1 MPLVIYLGLHA
12 IMREP
17 ASILPPEQ
25 RQATLAVLNVNAP
38 TATLDEEE
46 HSPAEEAKDQL
57 APVLLLDTLT
67 EEAVGTISQWL
78 RQDTANHIALIW
90 LQPVPYI
97 AARLAQEADAESAL
111 QEWQHM
117 ANATLSFFRQHRRQV
132 TLVGAELGVES
143 PAQNDITLLTLPAVE
158 HAPLYTLAATQLLA
172 NNTALQEIASHL
184 LASSACVYP
193 QTRSERSNVLTA
205 LACHRQTLQHLHTN
219 EQQLNNLKERC
230 SKAENQLAQ
239 LHAEKQAS
247 EVQFNKQH
255 QAHQAAASKKQ
266 AELQQQLNSTQEEN
280 EQVITELHKVQETLE
295 TTLLERDAARK
306 QAAELKKAQ
315 TALEQVQKEKAALE
329 TRLSTAT
336 TAHQQA
342 KKAAEDAKQQAQ
354 KSSQQ
359 QQAEHNKALVSV
371 QEEND
376 LIIAELHKVQE
387 TLETT
392 LHERDAARKQAAEL
406 KKAQTALAQ
415 VQKEKAALQTQL
427 TAEQATVQKVQQQ
440 HQEAQQQ
447 VSRLQQE
454 LTSTKEENELVIAEL
469 HRLQELLES
478 KLIERD
484 ALVKQRDNIRV
495 QHGIVIQQ
503 RDSALQQLD
512 QRLAQLQQLHPELK
526 KYQEEQ
532 TSLYG
537 RLERYQKQ
545 LNIQKSEFQQVL
557 QEQEIWLQWLRA
569 HATRYITATYRYSR
583 AYRKALSQQI
593 ALLEVSQHFDKQ
605 WYIEQNPDIANSNMS
620 PAEHYI
626 KVGALEGRNPS
637 PNFDTDFYIT
647 QNHDVAEAGH
657 HPLLHFLRHGQL
669 EQRLTTYEQRQ
680 LPSPSSAVSG
690 VSHE

>member
-17 ASILPPEQ
+17 ASILLPEQ
-25 RQATLAVLNVNAP
+25 RQATLAALNVNAP
-38 TATLDEEE
+38 TVMLNEEE
-46 HSPAEEAKDQL
+46 HSPVEAAKDQL
-57 APVLLLDTLT
+57 ATILLLDTLS

-78 RQDTANHIALIW
+78 RQDTANHITLVW
-90 LQPVPYI
+90 LQPVAYI
-97 AARLAQEADAESAL
+97 AARLAQEADAENAL
-111 QEWQHM
+111 LEWQHM
-117 ANATLSFFRQHRRQV
+117 ANATLSFFQQHRRQV
-132 TLVGAELGVES
+132 TLACASPGVE
-143 PAQNDITLLTLPAVE
+143 PPHREDATLLTLPAAE

-172 NNTALQEIASHL
+172 NNTGLQDIASHL
-184 LASSACVYP
+184 LASSAFTYP
-193 QTRSERSNVLTA
+193 QVGSDSNVLTA
-205 LACHRQTLQHLHTN
+205 LDCHRQTMQLLHTN
-219 EQQLNNLKERC
+219 EQQLSKLKERC

-247 EVQFNKQH
+247 EAQFNKQH

-266 AELQQQLNSTQEEN
+266 AELQQQLISTKEEN

-306 QAAELKKAQ
+306 QAAELKKIQ
-315 TALEQVQKEKAALE
+315 VALEQVQK
-329 TRLSTAT
+329 
-336 TAHQQA
+336 
-342 KKAAEDAKQQAQ
+342 D
-354 KSSQQ
+354 
-359 QQAEHNKALVSV
+359 
-371 QEEND
+371 
-376 LIIAELHKVQE
+376 
-387 TLETT
+387 
-392 LHERDAARKQAAEL
+392 
-406 KKAQTALAQ
+406 
-415 VQKEKAALQTQL
+415 KAALQTQL
-427 TAEQATVQKVQQQ
+427 TAEKAAHQQAEEAKQQAQKNSQQQ
-440 HQEAQQQ
+440 QAENNKALASVQ
-447 VSRLQQE
+447 
-454 LTSTKEENELVIAEL
+454 EENDLVIAEL
-469 HRLQELLES
+469 HRLQELLEA

-495 QHGIVIQQ
+495 QHGIAIQQ

-537 RLERYQKQ
+537 RIERYQKQ
-545 LNIQKSEFQQVL
+545 LNIQKNEFQQVL

-605 WYIEQNPDIANSNMS
+605 WYIEQNPDIASSNMQ
-620 PAEHYI
+620 PAEHYL
-626 KVGALEGRNPS
+626 KFGALEGRSPS

-680 LPSPSSAVSG
+680 LPSPSQTVSG
-690 VSHE
+690 GES

>member
-25 RQATLAVLNVNAP
+25 RQATLAALSVKAP
-38 TATLDEEE
+38 AAALDQEE
-46 HSPAEEAKDQL
+46 HSPAEAAEGQL
-57 APVLLLDTLT
+57 DPVLLLDTWS
-67 EEAVGTISQWL
+67 EEVTNTISQWL
-78 RQDTANHIALIW
+78 RQNTANHVTLVW

-111 QEWQHM
+111 LEWQYM
-117 ANATLSFFRQHRRQV
+117 ANGILSFFRQHRRQV
-132 TLVGAELGVES
+132 TLVGAEPKVE
-143 PAQNDITLLTLPAVE
+143 PPHREGIALLTLPAVE
-158 HAPLYTLAATQLLA
+158 HAPIYTLAATQLLA
-172 NNTALQEIASHL
+172 SNTGLQEIASHL
-184 LASSACVYP
+184 LASSACTYP
-193 QTRSERSNVLTA
+193 QVGSEHSNVLTA
-205 LACHRQTLQHLHTN
+205 LDYHWQTVQLLHTN
-219 EQQLNNLKERC
+219 EQQLSDLKEQC

-247 EVQFNKQH
+247 EAQFNKQH
-255 QAHQAAASKKQ
+255 QEHQAASKEQAALQKQ
-266 AELQQQLNSTQEEN
+266 LMSTKEEN
-280 EQVITELHKVQETLE
+280 DQIIAELHKVQETLE
-295 TTLLERDAARK
+295 TTLHERDAAHK

-392 LHERDAARKQAAEL
+392 LHERDAARKQANEL
-406 KKAQTALAQ
+406 KKAQTTFEEQ
-415 VQKEKAALQTQL
+415 VKKDKTALQAQL
-427 TAEQATVQKVQQQ
+427 TTEQATVQKVQKQ
-440 HQEAQQQ
+440 HQEALQQ
-447 VSRLQQE
+447 VNKLQQA

-478 KLIERD
+478 KLIERES
-484 ALVKQRDNIRV
+484 LVE
-495 QHGIVIQQ
+495 QHSIVIQQ

-512 QRLAQLQQLHPELK
+512 QRLAQLQKLHSELK
-526 KYQEEQ
+526 KCQAEQ
-532 TSLYG
+532 TTLYS
-537 RLERYQKQ
+537 RIERYQKQ
-545 LNIQKSEFQQVL
+545 LNMQKSDFQQVL

-569 HATRYITATYRYSR
+569 HATRYITATYRHSR
-583 AYRKALSQQI
+583 DYRKALSQQI

-605 WYIEQNPDIANSNMS
+605 WYLEQNPDIANSNMD

-626 KVGALEGRNPS
+626 KFGALEGRNPS

>member
-25 RQATLAVLNVNAP
+25 RQATLAALNVNAP
-38 TATLDEEE
+38 SAMLDEEE
-46 HSPAEEAKDQL
+46 HSPAEEAKEQL

-67 EEAVGTISQWL
+67 EEAIGTISQWL
-78 RQDTANHIALIW
+78 RQNTANHITLIW

-97 AARLAQEADAESAL
+97 AARLAQEADAENAL
-111 QEWQHM
+111 LEWQHL
-117 ANATLSFFRQHRRQV
+117 ANATLSFFQQHRRQV
-132 TLVGAELGVES
+132 TLVGAEPGVEP

-172 NNTALQEIASHL
+172 NSTALKERASHL
-184 LASSACVYP
+184 LASSATAYP
-193 QTRSERSNVLTA
+193 QMGSEHSNALTA
-205 LACHRQTLQHLHTN
+205 LDCHRQTMQHLHTK
-219 EQQLNNLKERC
+219 EQQLNKLKEQC
-230 SKAENQLAQ
+230 SKAEKQLAQ
-239 LHAEKQAS
+239 LHTEKQAS
-247 EVQFNKQH
+247 EAQFNKKLQEH
-255 QAHQAAASKKQ
+255 KTEASKKQ
-266 AELQQQLNSTQEEN
+266 TELQQQLNST
-280 EQVITELHKVQETLE
+280 H
-295 TTLLERDAARK
+295 
-306 QAAELKKAQ
+306 
-315 TALEQVQKEKAALE
+315 
-329 TRLSTAT
+329 
-336 TAHQQA
+336 
-342 KKAAEDAKQQAQ
+342 
-354 KSSQQ
+354 
-359 QQAEHNKALVSV
+359 
-371 QEEND
+371 EEND

-392 LHERDAARKQAAEL
+392 LHERDAARKQATEL
-406 KKAQTALAQ
+406 KKVQTALEQ
-415 VQKEKAALQTQL
+415 VQKDKAALQTQL
-427 TAEQATVQKVQQQ
+427 TAEQATVQKIQKQ
-440 HQEAQQQ
+440 HQEAEQQ
-447 VSRLQQE
+447 VNKLQQK

-478 KLIERD
+478 KLIERES
-484 ALVKQRDNIRV
+484 LVEKHDIA
-495 QHGIVIQQ
+495 IQQ

-512 QRLAQLQQLHPELK
+512 RRLAQLQQLHPELK

-537 RLERYQKQ
+537 RIERYQKQ

-605 WYIEQNPDIANSNMS
+605 WYIEQNPDIASSNMQ
-620 PAEHYI
+620 PAEHYL
-626 KVGALEGRNPS
+626 KFGALEGRSPS

-669 EQRLTTYEQRQ
+669 EQRLTTHEQRQ
-680 LPSPSSAVSG
+680 LPSPSPTVSG
-690 VSHE
+690 GE

>member
-25 RQATLAVLNVNAP
+25 RQATLAALNVNAP
-38 TATLDEEE
+38 SATLDEEE
-46 HSPAEEAKDQL
+46 HSPAEEAKEQL
-57 APVLLLDTLT
+57 TPVLLLDTLT
-67 EEAVGTISQWL
+67 EEATDTISQWL
-78 RQDTANHIALIW
+78 RQDTANHITLIW

-111 QEWQHM
+111 QEWQHI

-132 TLVGAELGVES
+132 TLVGAEPGVKPPHQE
-143 PAQNDITLLTLPAVE
+143 DVTLLTLPALE
-158 HAPLYTLAATQLLA
+158 HEPLYTLAATQLLA

-193 QTRSERSNVLTA
+193 QIGSEHSNVLTA
-205 LACHRQTLQHLHTN
+205 LDCHRQTMQHLHTN
-219 EQQLNNLKERC
+219 EQQLNNLKEQC

-247 EVQFNKQH
+247 EAQFNKKLQE
-255 QAHQAAASKKQ
+255 QQTAASKKQ
-266 AELQQQLNSTQEEN
+266 TKLQQQLNSTQEESDLIIAELHKVQETLEATLHERDAARKQAAELKKAQTALAQIQKEKAALQTQLSTATTAHQQAKKVAEEAQQQAQQRSQQQQAEHSKALSSVQEEN
-280 EQVITELHKVQETLE
+280 DLVIAELHKVQETLE
-295 TTLLERDAARK
+295 TILHERDAARK

-315 TALEQVQKEKAALE
+315 TALEQVQK
-329 TRLSTAT
+329 
-336 TAHQQA
+336 
-342 KKAAEDAKQQAQ
+342 D
-354 KSSQQ
+354 
-359 QQAEHNKALVSV
+359 
-371 QEEND
+371 
-376 LIIAELHKVQE
+376 
-387 TLETT
+387 
-392 LHERDAARKQAAEL
+392 
-406 KKAQTALAQ
+406 
-415 VQKEKAALQTQL
+415 KAALQTQL

-447 VSRLQQE
+447 VSRLQQA

-495 QHGIVIQQ
+495 QHGIAIQQ

-526 KYQEEQ
+526 KYQAEQ
-532 TSLYG
+532 ASLYG

-605 WYIEQNPDIANSNMS
+605 WYIEQNPDIASSNMS
-620 PAEHYI
+620 PAEHYL

-680 LPSPSSAVSG
+680 LPSPSQAASG
-690 VSHE
+690 GES